1 MKRTLL
7 TLFSVLII
15 LPLQAQD
22 NTFKITPES
31 PSTIFR
37 LSLVAPKLIAEFA
50 PSDQFTLITGFW
62 IRSSF
67 WHTNSS
73 GQTYYSP
80 YFSPSFTIEP
90 RYYFNLEDRHK
101 KGKRTDYY
109 SGWFIGIPFNIEFP
123 ELRYAIGGT
132 IGFQRTLG
140 KRWFWNIGLGP
151 GITYYE
157 SHFHLDG
164 AGNFGLGIILN
175 KM

>member
-1 MKRTLL
+1 MKRILL
-7 TLFSVLII
+7 ALLSVLII
-15 LPLQAQD
+15 LPLQALE
-22 NTFKITPES
+22 NTHEMIPEP

-37 LSLVAPKLIAEFA
+37 LSLVTPKLIAEFA
-50 PSDQFTLITGFW
+50 PSDNFTLITGFW

-73 GQTYYSP
+73 GEVNYSP
-80 YFSPSFTIEP
+80 HFSPSFTFEP
-90 RYYFNLEDRHK
+90 RYYFNLDERQE

-123 ELRYAIGGT
+123 DLRYAIGGT

-140 KRWFWNIGLGP
+140 KRWYWHISFGP
-151 GITYYE
+151 GINYYD

-164 AGNFGLGIILN
+164 AGNLGLGIILN